1 MPRESVDE
9 EWSGVRDLDR
19 QMILGES
26 SCPFFFY
33 IRLQWV
39 TPALEGHIQADMAT
53 SSRLDLLHVLRNYY
67 AKVGIIVPL

>member
-9 EWSGVRDLDR
+9 EWSAYGVRDLDR

-26 SCPFFFY
+26 SCPFFLY

-53 SSRLDLLHVLRNYY
+53 SSRLDVLRNNY